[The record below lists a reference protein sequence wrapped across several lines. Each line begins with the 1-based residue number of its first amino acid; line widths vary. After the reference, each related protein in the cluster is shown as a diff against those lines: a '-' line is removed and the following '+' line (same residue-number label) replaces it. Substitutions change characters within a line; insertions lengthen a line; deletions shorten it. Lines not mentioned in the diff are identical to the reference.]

1 MIEVVRGVDRRPG
14 VVVLSRF
21 AAACGVEGCVP
32 MYAVIESGGKQY
44 RVVEGD
50 VIDVELTSITDGEPR
65 TVNFDRVLM
74 VSGDTGVKVGS
85 PVVSGASVSAVL
97 VREVRAPKIRIFK
110 KKRRKGYKKSAGHRQ
125 DLLRVR
131 IEAINV

>member
-1 MIEVVRGVDRRPG
+1 
-14 VVVLSRF
+14 
-21 AAACGVEGCVP
+21 

-44 RVVEGD
+44 RVAEGD
-50 VIDVELTSITDGEPR
+50 VIDVELTSISDGEPR
-65 TVNFDRVLM
+65 TVNFDRVLL

-97 VREVRAPKIRIFK
+97 VSEVRGPKIRIFK

-125 DLLRVR
+125 DMLRVR
-131 IEAINV
+131 IDAINV

>member
-1 MIEVVRGVDRRPG
+1 
-14 VVVLSRF
+14 
-21 AAACGVEGCVP
+21 